1 MLIKIMGLNYMAS
14 FGDGER
20 NIQRLLAIGQSFV
33 LSGVDYIIRK
43 SGKPTCS
50 KGEPK
55 TDIYV
60 LAESKDRALLVEIKI
75 SFKKEN
81 ADFIENKT
89 NSERAELL
97 LGPNWKELIIEAT
110 RSVASS
116 FENKKLIYKV
126 KGGRTEEGSITLG
139 WKYELLNKSGGE
151 LSGVVD
157 LTRDQVIDVYAGTH
171 LPEDKKNAS
180 GNGEMIVNSGIA
192 NYILMNDKVST
203 TQEVID
209 SLITIE
215 DYVDANPTVYFACKA
230 LNYRTYHKK
239 YDGNRPLS
247 VYVDWNVRDG
257 KLDPVLVYDNPLDTK
272 GNEVAAKLIKS
283 MEKIGV
289 ETTRDIDDDLVTKPS
304 VILK

>member
-1 MLIKIMGLNYMAS
+1 MAT
-14 FGDGER
+14 FGDAGR

-97 LGPNWKELIIEAT
+97 LGQNWKELIIEAT

-171 LPEDKKNAS
+171 LPEDKKNALVENAERE
-180 GNGEMIVNSGIA
+180 GKRQRIAEMTDFLNKQSAELEEYDEQLVRRLIEKVTIYEDKLTVEFKSGI
-192 NYILMNDKVST
+192 
-203 TQEVID
+203 EID
-209 SLITIE
+209 EEI
-215 DYVDANPTVYFACKA
+215 
-230 LNYRTYHKK
+230 
-239 YDGNRPLS
+239 
-247 VYVDWNVRDG
+247 
-257 KLDPVLVYDNPLDTK
+257 
-272 GNEVAAKLIKS
+272 
-283 MEKIGV
+283 
-289 ETTRDIDDDLVTKPS
+289 
-304 VILK
+304 

>member
-1 MLIKIMGLNYMAS
+1 MAT
-14 FGDGER
+14 FGDAER

-180 GNGEMIVNSGIA
+180 VNGEMIVNSGIA

-283 MEKIGV
+283 MEEIGV

>member
-1 MLIKIMGLNYMAS
+1 MLIKIRGLNNMAT
-14 FGDGER
+14 FGDAGR

-97 LGPNWKELIIEAT
+97 LGQNWKELIIEAT

-171 LPEDKKNAS
+171 LPEDKKNALVENAERE
-180 GNGEMIVNSGIA
+180 GKRQRIAEMTDFLNKQSAELEEYDEQLVRRLIEKVTIYEDKLTVEFKSGI
-192 NYILMNDKVST
+192 
-203 TQEVID
+203 EID
-209 SLITIE
+209 EEI
-215 DYVDANPTVYFACKA
+215 
-230 LNYRTYHKK
+230 
-239 YDGNRPLS
+239 
-247 VYVDWNVRDG
+247 
-257 KLDPVLVYDNPLDTK
+257 
-272 GNEVAAKLIKS
+272 
-283 MEKIGV
+283 
-289 ETTRDIDDDLVTKPS
+289 
-304 VILK
+304 

>member
-1 MLIKIMGLNYMAS
+1 MPN
-14 FGDGER
+14 FGDAER
-20 NIQRLLAIGQSFV
+20 KVKRLLNVDETFV
-33 LSGVDYIIRK
+33 LLGKEYVIKK

-60 LAESKDRALLVEIKI
+60 LAESDNSFLELKI

-97 LGPNWKELIIEAT
+97 LGPKWKELIIEAT
-110 RSVASS
+110 TSICKS

-126 KGGRTEEGSITLG
+126 KGGRTEEGAITLG

-157 LTRDQVIDVYAGTH
+157 LTREQVIDVYAGTH
-171 LPEDKKNAS
+171 LPKDKRNATV
-180 GNGEMIVNSGIA
+180 NGEIIKNSGIA
-192 NYILMNDKVST
+192 NYILMNDRVST

-209 SLITIE
+209 NLITID
-215 DYVDANPTVYFACKA
+215 DYVDENPTVYFACKA
-230 LNYRTYHKK
+230 LNYRTYHNK

-247 VYVDWNVRDG
+247 VYVEWNVQNG
-257 KLDPVLVYDNPLDTK
+257 KLDPILKYDNPLETK
-272 GNEVAAKLIKS
+272 GDSVAKKLLRSMKEMDIK
-283 MEKIGV
+283 
-289 ETTRDIDDDLVTKPS
+289 TTRDIDDDMVTNPC

>member
-1 MLIKIMGLNYMAS
+1 MAT
-14 FGDGER
+14 FGDAGR

-97 LGPNWKELIIEAT
+97 LGQNWKELIIEAT

-171 LPEDKKNAS
+171 LPEDKQNALVENAERE
-180 GNGEMIVNSGIA
+180 GKRQRIAEMTDFLNKQSAELEEYDEQLVRRLIEKVTIYEDKLTVEFKSGI
-192 NYILMNDKVST
+192 
-203 TQEVID
+203 EID
-209 SLITIE
+209 EEI
-215 DYVDANPTVYFACKA
+215 
-230 LNYRTYHKK
+230 
-239 YDGNRPLS
+239 
-247 VYVDWNVRDG
+247 
-257 KLDPVLVYDNPLDTK
+257 
-272 GNEVAAKLIKS
+272 
-283 MEKIGV
+283 
-289 ETTRDIDDDLVTKPS
+289 
-304 VILK
+304 

>member
-1 MLIKIMGLNYMAS
+1 MAT
-14 FGDGER
+14 FGDAGR

-97 LGPNWKELIIEAT
+97 LGQNWKELIIEAT

-171 LPEDKKNAS
+171 LPEDKKNALVENAERE
-180 GNGEMIVNSGIA
+180 GKRQRIAEMTDFLNKQSAELEEYDEQLVRRLIEKVTIYEDKLTVEFKSGIE
-192 NYILMNDKVST
+192 I
-203 TQEVID
+203 
-209 SLITIE
+209 
-215 DYVDANPTVYFACKA
+215 
-230 LNYRTYHKK
+230 
-239 YDGNRPLS
+239 
-247 VYVDWNVRDG
+247 
-257 KLDPVLVYDNPLDTK
+257 
-272 GNEVAAKLIKS
+272 NEEI
-283 MEKIGV
+283 
-289 ETTRDIDDDLVTKPS
+289 
-304 VILK
+304 